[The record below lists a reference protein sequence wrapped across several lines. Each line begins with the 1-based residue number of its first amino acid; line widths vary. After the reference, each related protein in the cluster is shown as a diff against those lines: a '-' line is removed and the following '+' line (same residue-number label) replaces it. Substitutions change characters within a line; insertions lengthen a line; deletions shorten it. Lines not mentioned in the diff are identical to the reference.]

1 MVRPACNMK
10 MRKKSSDSLEPAR
23 RAYTREKGQKG
34 TERGSAKKER
44 ERLSCLEGGAVW
56 RRATGNDGT
65 RRRRNI
71 EREKEIERKR
81 VEKEK
86 EEEDGLT

>member
-1 MVRPACNMK
+1 MK

-65 RRRRNI
+65 RRRNI

-86 EEEDGLT
+86 KEEDGLT

>member
-65 RRRRNI
+65 RRRNI

-86 EEEDGLT
+86 KEEDGLT

>member
-1 MVRPACNMK
+1 M
-10 MRKKSSDSLEPAR
+10 
-23 RAYTREKGQKG
+23 
-34 TERGSAKKER
+34 
-44 ERLSCLEGGAVW
+44 W

-86 EEEDGLT
+86 KEEDGLT

>member
-1 MVRPACNMK
+1 

-65 RRRRNI
+65 RRRNI

-86 EEEDGLT
+86 KEEDGLT